1 MVCRLAC
8 LWHSFTQN
16 CYRAEGKQLLELD
29 QQKRTG
35 RVVRVSLFGI
45 RKNATHLNQPG
56 IAMTISNMEA
66 ERETSSRMS
75 TRGHGK
81 HKPKSLADSLISE
94 LSTIST
100 QCRFLREDLP
110 KDVPEYPDCL
120 ERLLAIQ
127 DTATAMLDEIMA
139 NRDRL
144 DSMKKAG

>member
-1 MVCRLAC
+1 
-8 LWHSFTQN
+8 
-16 CYRAEGKQLLELD
+16 
-29 QQKRTG
+29 
-35 RVVRVSLFGI
+35 
-45 RKNATHLNQPG
+45 
-56 IAMTISNMEA
+56 MTISNIEA

-75 TRGHGK
+75 TRSHGK
-81 HKPKSLADSLISE
+81 HKPNSLADSLISE

-110 KDVPEYPDCL
+110 KDVPEYPHCL

-127 DTATAMLDEIMA
+127 DTATAMLDEISA